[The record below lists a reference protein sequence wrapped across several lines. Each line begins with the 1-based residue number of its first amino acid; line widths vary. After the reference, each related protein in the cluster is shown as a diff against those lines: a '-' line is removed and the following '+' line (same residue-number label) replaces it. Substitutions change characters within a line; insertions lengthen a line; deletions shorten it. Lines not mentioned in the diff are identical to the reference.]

1 MALTA
6 ASRACRANRQ
16 SMAGEIG
23 AIFPKIG
30 NLNWLAGQGDAGHR
44 DVLAERYHTSP
55 PLLCE
60 SRRKGPVE
68 GSVADH
74 APFAQPQCAVAGLAE
89 RRRFGQHCLEYGVEL
104 ATRS

>member
-1 MALTA
+1 
-6 ASRACRANRQ
+6 
-16 SMAGEIG
+16 MAGEIG

-44 DVLAERYHTSP
+44 DVLAERYHSSP

-89 RRRFGQHCLEYGVEL
+89 RRRFEYGVEAASEGEIHSAGHKSKQTL
-104 ATRS
+104 WRQG